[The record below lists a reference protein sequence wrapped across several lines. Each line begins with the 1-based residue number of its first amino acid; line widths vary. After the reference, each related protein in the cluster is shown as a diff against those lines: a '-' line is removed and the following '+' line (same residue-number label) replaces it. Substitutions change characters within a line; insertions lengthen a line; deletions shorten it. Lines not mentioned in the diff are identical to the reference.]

1 MIGAHRS
8 IHPQEAAD
16 ATDADRER
24 GPLRRCIVSREVLP
38 KHDLIRFVVAPDDS
52 LVPDLA
58 GRLPGRGL
66 WVRADRASL
75 QRAIA
80 RGIFAKV
87 ARARVL
93 VPGDLLDRVVDQ
105 LRQRCVDQLGLARR
119 AGSAVAGLEKVR
131 AALAAG
137 GVGLVLRASDA
148 APAAAGRVR
157 VDEEG
162 LPVVTALSA
171 AEIGTA
177 FGRDNAVHA
186 AVAAGPLADKLAVD
200 AARFAGVSGLPQP
213 RPINTMPA
221 DSRGDDT
228 PPVIGPAA
236 DRTTG
241 R

>member
-1 MIGAHRS
+1 MVGAQGS
-8 IHPQEAAD
+8 IQTRDDAD
-16 ATDADRER
+16 AVDADRER
-24 GPLRRCIVSREVLP
+24 GPLRRCIVSRDVFP
-38 KHDLIRFVVAPDDS
+38 KDALIRFVVAPDDT

-66 WVRADRASL
+66 WVRADRAAL
-75 QRAIA
+75 QRAVS

-93 VPGDLLDRVVDQ
+93 VAGDLVDRVADQ

-131 AALAAG
+131 SALAAG

-148 APAAAGRVR
+148 AAAASDRVR
-157 VDEEG
+157 VQQQG
-162 LPVVTALSA
+162 LSVVTALSA
-171 AEIGTA
+171 ADIGGA

-186 AVAAGPLADKLAVD
+186 AVAAGPLAQKLAAD
-200 AARFAGVSGLPQP
+200 AARLAGVSGLPQP

-221 DSRGDDT
+221 TSRGDDT
-228 PPVIGPAA
+228 PSVNGPAA